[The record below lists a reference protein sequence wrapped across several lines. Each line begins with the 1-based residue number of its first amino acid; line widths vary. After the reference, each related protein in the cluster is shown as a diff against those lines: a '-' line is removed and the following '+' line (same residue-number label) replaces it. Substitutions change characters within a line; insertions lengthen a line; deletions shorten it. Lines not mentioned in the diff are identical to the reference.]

1 MISST
6 DSMMRSSGSLS
17 ARAMSGYRRRLR
29 SSKCSST
36 ISTDTGSGFGSAL
49 SWMSRHSWME
59 RAATPGGSKAC
70 TMATTL
76 RTSST
81 VVWQRCLAAQRLRGR
96 RRRHVGRRLAV
107 RLLGRLGLHF
117 LEQRIFE
124 ELFLH
129 DFLELEGAELQQ
141 LDGLLQQRSH
151 DDPLALSQGE
161 SGFH

>member
-81 VVWQRCLAAQRLRGR
+81 AVWQRWAISSSEARKYPSSSRLPMISVPMRRTSGSSLA
-96 RRRHVGRRLAV
+96 
-107 RLLGRLGLHF
+107 
-117 LEQRIFE
+117 
-124 ELFLH
+124 
-129 DFLELEGAELQQ
+129 
-141 LDGLLQQRSH
+141 
-151 DDPLALSQGE
+151 
-161 SGFH
+161 